1 MEPLR
6 VEKGVLVLIV
16 SYSFYTDTFY
26 GDTGAIDDEK
36 TWLRYESKAAD
47 RLNYLTYGRINTL
60 TEYPDNVK
68 KAVCCIAESL
78 YIIDSIRSD
87 IIKNNGKIATGM
99 SSLGVSVSYSGEET
113 ELRKAASDTGA
124 ENAYLRK
131 KASEYLQGSGLLY
144 AGF

>member
-1 MEPLR
+1 M
-6 VEKGVLVLIV
+6 IV
-16 SYSFYTDTFY
+16 SYGFYTNSFH

-78 YIIDSIRSD
+78 YIIDGIRNE
-87 IIKNNGKIATGM
+87 IVKNNGNIATGM

-113 ELRKAASDTGA
+113 ELRKAASDTCA